1 MYQRTL
7 IFNLAIFVSI
17 AASCVAAWAWFN
29 RPMDAPDWP
38 ERVSGYSYSPFRQGQ
53 DPTRNIFPT
62 EEQIRADIELL
73 SEHTNRLRTYSVKGT
88 LGDIPRIA
96 QDFGINITLGI
107 WISNDPVA
115 NEDEINRA
123 IQIANSVHN
132 IDLIIVGNE
141 ALFRTEVTPEEMINY
156 IERVRA
162 SVKVR
167 VTTAEP
173 WHIWLKYPE
182 LASHVKVIGAHVLL
196 FWEKVPPKKAV
207 KVTIERARE
216 LRKAFPK
223 KRLLIAEVGWPS
235 HGRPQG
241 EAEATPAVQAV
252 YLRTMLDKL
261 NSGGYEY
268 FVIEAFDQT
277 WKTRDEGDVGAYW
290 GVYDVERRPKFPF
303 SGPVVAIPE
312 WRTLAGV
319 SVVLAVLSFAL
330 LLIDSSGLKRRGRTF
345 LALIAFGMASFLVF
359 VAYDYSRQYLG
370 WLEWSLGAVLVLSAL
385 GVFTVLFAEAH
396 EMAETIWAERRRPFK
411 PVLELGNYLPKVSI
425 HVPCY
430 NEPPEMLKL
439 TLDALAVLDY
449 PHFEVLVIDNNT
461 PDESAWRPVEAHCAA
476 LGPRFRF
483 FHVSPLA
490 GFKAGAL
497 NYALERTAPDAEV
510 VAVIDAD
517 YIVLPNW
524 LTSLVPHFADP
535 RIGVVQG
542 PQDYRDGGE
551 SLFKRL
557 CYAEYKGF
565 FHIGMITRNDRDAII
580 QHGTMTM
587 IRRPLLDQLR
597 WGDWTITEDAELG
610 LRVFAAG
617 FSAAYVPDSVGQGV
631 MPDRFID
638 YKKQRFRWAFG
649 AMQIMRR
656 HARMLFSGEGSQLTR
671 GQRYHFLAGWLPWF
685 ADGLNLFFTA
695 GALVW
700 TAAILIAPTQ
710 AMPPDLMFAIPPLML
725 FVGKLSKILYLY
737 IRHMRVPLATSL
749 GAAIAGLALSHT
761 IGKAVA
767 FGMVTRAIPFFRTP
781 KLATHGGAW
790 QAVAEARE
798 ELYVM
803 LLLWGGAIGMV
814 LLHHLDTTDA
824 WAWLLMLLVQSLPYL
839 AAVLMSWMAVLAR
852 PREAAT
858 DVPAVA

>member
-7 IFNLAIFVSI
+7 MFNLAIFVSV
-17 AASCVAAWAWFN
+17 AAACVAGWAWFN
-29 RPMDAPDWP
+29 RPIEAPDMP
-38 ERVSGYSYSPFRQGQ
+38 EHVSGYSFSPFRKGQ
-53 DPTRNIFPT
+53 DPTRSIFPT
-62 EEQIRADIELL
+62 EDELRADIELL
-73 SEHTNRLRTYSVKGT
+73 SGYTNRLRTYSVKGS

-96 QDFGINITLGI
+96 QDFGINVTLGI
-107 WISNDPVA
+107 WISNDPAA
-115 NEDEINRA
+115 NEAEISRA
-123 IQIANSVHN
+123 IEIANSVRN

-141 ALFRTEVTPEEMINY
+141 ALFRTEVTPEELINY

-162 SVKVR
+162 AVKVR

-196 FWEKVPPKKAV
+196 FWEKVPARKAV
-207 KVTIERARE
+207 KVTLERARE

-241 EAEATPAVQAV
+241 EAEASPAVQAV

-277 WKTRDEGDVGAYW
+277 WKTGDEGDVGAYW
-290 GVYDVERRPKFPF
+290 GVYDVERKPKFPF

-319 SVVLAVLSFAL
+319 SVVLAVLAFAL
-330 LLIDSSGLKRRGRTF
+330 LLIDGSGLKRRGRTF
-345 LALIAFGMASFLVF
+345 LALIAFAMASFLVF
-359 VAYDYSRQYLG
+359 VGYDYSRQYLG
-370 WLEWSLGAVLVLSAL
+370 ILEWALGVVLVLSAL
-385 GVFTVLFAEAH
+385 GVFTVLFTEAH
-396 EMAETIWAERRRPFK
+396 EMAEAIWAERRRPFA
-411 PVLELGNYLPKVSI
+411 PSRGSVSYLPKVSI

-430 NEPPEMLKL
+430 NEPPEMLKE
-439 TLDALAVLDY
+439 TLDALAALDY
-449 PHFEVLVIDNNT
+449 PDFEVLVIDNNT
-461 PDESAWRPVEAHCAA
+461 PEESTWRPVEAHCAT

-497 NYALERTAPDAEV
+497 NYALERTAADAVV

-517 YIVLPNW
+517 YIVQPAW
-524 LTSLVPHFADP
+524 LRSLVPHFVDP
-535 RIGVVQG
+535 KIGVVQG
-542 PQDYRDGGE
+542 PQDYRDGEE
-551 SLFKRL
+551 SLFKRV

-587 IRRPLLDQLR
+587 IRRSLLDELR

-617 FSAAYVPDSVGQGV
+617 YSAAYVPDSVGRGV
-631 MPDRFID
+631 MPDRFVD
-638 YKKQRFRWAFG
+638 YKKQRFRWAYG

-656 HARMLFSGEGSQLTR
+656 HARMLFRGEGSQLTR
-671 GQRYHFLAGWLPWF
+671 GQRYHFLAGWLPWC

-710 AMPPDLMFAIPPLML
+710 AMPPDLIFAIPPLML
-725 FVGKLSKILYLY
+725 FSGKLAKILYLY
-737 IRHMRVPLATSL
+737 IRHMRVPLTTSF

-761 IGKAVA
+761 IGKAVL
-767 FGMVTRAIPFFRTP
+767 FGLVTRTIPFFRTP
-781 KLATHGGAW
+781 KLSGHGGAW
-790 QAVAEARE
+790 QAVSEARE

-803 LLLWGGAIGMV
+803 LLLWGAALGMA
-814 LLHHLDTTDA
+814 LLHHLDTSDA
-824 WAWLLMLLVQSLPYL
+824 WAWLIMLLVQSLPYL

-852 PREAAT
+852 PREESVDAA
-858 DVPAVA
+858 ALA

>member
-1 MYQRTL
+1 
-7 IFNLAIFVSI
+7 
-17 AASCVAAWAWFN
+17 
-29 RPMDAPDWP
+29 
-38 ERVSGYSYSPFRQGQ
+38 
-53 DPTRNIFPT
+53 
-62 EEQIRADIELL
+62 
-73 SEHTNRLRTYSVKGT
+73 
-88 LGDIPRIA
+88 
-96 QDFGINITLGI
+96 
-107 WISNDPVA
+107 
-115 NEDEINRA
+115 
-123 IQIANSVHN
+123 
-132 IDLIIVGNE
+132 
-141 ALFRTEVTPEEMINY
+141 
-156 IERVRA
+156 
-162 SVKVR
+162 
-167 VTTAEP
+167 
-173 WHIWLKYPE
+173 
-182 LASHVKVIGAHVLL
+182 
-196 FWEKVPPKKAV
+196 
-207 KVTIERARE
+207 
-216 LRKAFPK
+216 
-223 KRLLIAEVGWPS
+223 
-235 HGRPQG
+235 
-241 EAEATPAVQAV
+241 
-252 YLRTMLDKL
+252 
-261 NSGGYEY
+261 
-268 FVIEAFDQT
+268 
-277 WKTRDEGDVGAYW
+277 
-290 GVYDVERRPKFPF
+290 
-303 SGPVVAIPE
+303 
-312 WRTLAGV
+312 
-319 SVVLAVLSFAL
+319 
-330 LLIDSSGLKRRGRTF
+330 
-345 LALIAFGMASFLVF
+345 
-359 VAYDYSRQYLG
+359 
-370 WLEWSLGAVLVLSAL
+370 
-385 GVFTVLFAEAH
+385 
-396 EMAETIWAERRRPFK
+396 
-411 PVLELGNYLPKVSI
+411 
-425 HVPCY
+425 
-430 NEPPEMLKL
+430 
-439 TLDALAVLDY
+439 
-449 PHFEVLVIDNNT
+449 
-461 PDESAWRPVEAHCAA
+461 VEAHCAA

-767 FGMVTRAIPFFRTP
+767 FGMVTRTIPFFRTP

>member
-1 MYQRTL
+1 MQQRTL
-7 IFNLAIFVSI
+7 LLNLAIFVSI
-17 AASCVAAWAWFN
+17 AAACVGAWAWFN
-29 RPMDAPDWP
+29 RPVDAPDWP
-38 ERVSGYSYSPFRQGQ
+38 EHVSGYSFSPFRNGQ
-53 DPTRNIFPT
+53 DPTRSIFPT
-62 EEQIRADIELL
+62 EAQIRADIEML
-73 SEHTNRLRTYSVKGT
+73 SEHTNRLRTYSVKGS
-88 LGDIPRIA
+88 LGDIPGIA
-96 QDFGINITLGI
+96 QDYGVTVTLGI
-107 WISNDPVA
+107 WLDKDMAANDA
-115 NEDEINRA
+115 EIARA
-123 IQIANSVHN
+123 IGIVNSVRN
-132 IDLIIVGNE
+132 IDLVVVGNE
-141 ALFRTEVTPEEMINY
+141 ALFRGDVTPEQMIEY

-162 SVKVR
+162 AVKVR

-173 WHIWLKYPE
+173 WHVWLKYPE
-182 LASHVKVIGAHVLL
+182 IASHEKVIAAHVLL
-196 FWEKVPPKKAV
+196 FWEKVPANKAV
-207 KVTIERARE
+207 KDTLDRARE
-216 LRKAFPK
+216 LRKAYPK
-223 KRLLIAEVGWPS
+223 KRLLLAEVGWPS

-241 EAEATPAVQAV
+241 AADATPAVQAI
-252 YLRTMLDKL
+252 YLRAMLDKL

-277 WKTRDEGDVGAYW
+277 WKTGDEGDVGAYW
-290 GVYDVERRPKFPF
+290 GVYDVQRRPKFPF
-303 SGPVVAIPE
+303 TGPVVAIPQ

-319 SVVLAVLSFAL
+319 SVVLSVLAFAL
-330 LLIDSSGLKRRGRTF
+330 LLIDSSGLRRRGRSF
-345 LALIAFGMASFLVF
+345 LAVIAFGMASFLVF
-359 VAYDYSRQYLG
+359 VGYDYSRQYLG
-370 WLEWSLGAVLVLSAL
+370 VLEWVLGVVLVLSAL
-385 GVFTVLFAEAH
+385 GVFTVLFVEAH
-396 EMAETIWAERRRPFK
+396 EMAETIWSDRRRSFK
-411 PVLELGNYLPKVSI
+411 AASANGTFLPKVSI

-430 NEPPEMLKL
+430 NEPPEMLKK
-439 TLDALAVLDY
+439 TLDALARLDY

-461 PDESAWRPVEAHCAA
+461 PEESTWRPVEAHCTE
-476 LGPRFRF
+476 LGERFRF
-483 FHVSPLA
+483 FHVAPLA

-497 NYALERTAPDAEV
+497 NYALERTVSDAEV

-517 YIVLPNW
+517 YIVLPGW
-524 LTSLVPHFADP
+524 LLALAPHFADP

-587 IRRPLLDQLR
+587 IRRSLLDELR

-617 FSAAYVPDSVGQGV
+617 FSAAYVPDSVGRGV

-656 HARMLFSGEGSQLTR
+656 HARMLFLGEGSQLTR
-671 GQRYHFLAGWLPWF
+671 GQRYHFLAGWLPWC

-700 TAAILIAPTQ
+700 TAAILLAPTQ
-710 AMPPDLMFAIPPLML
+710 AMPPDLIFAFPPLML
-725 FVGKLSKILYLY
+725 FTGKVAKILYLY
-737 IRHMRVPLATSL
+737 IRHMRVPFSTSF
-749 GAAIAGLALSHT
+749 GAAIAGLGLSHT

-767 FGMVTRAIPFFRTP
+767 FGMVTRSIPFFRTP
-781 KLATHGGAW
+781 KMSSHGGAW

-803 LLLWGGAIGMV
+803 LLLWGAAAGMV
-814 LLHHLDTTDA
+814 TMNRLDSSDA
-824 WAWLLMLLVQSLPYL
+824 NAWLAMLLVQSLPYL
-839 AAVLMSWMAVLAR
+839 AAVIMSGLAVMAA
-852 PREAAT
+852 PRADEVAAE
-858 DVPAVA
+858 VVA